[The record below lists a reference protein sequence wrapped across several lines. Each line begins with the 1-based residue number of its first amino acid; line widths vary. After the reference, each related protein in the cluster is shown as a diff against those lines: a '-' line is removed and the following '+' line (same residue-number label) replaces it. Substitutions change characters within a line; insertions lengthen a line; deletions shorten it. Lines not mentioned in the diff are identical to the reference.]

1 MEAIALDNSLVL
13 TFDVGTQSARG
24 VLVDS
29 AGNILYK
36 SQKQYEQPY
45 YSKNPGW
52 AEQRPDFYWEIIC
65 ECSQNLKEQ
74 AGERWRDII
83 AVTVT
88 TIRAT
93 SVCLDEHGT
102 PLRDAIVWLDNR
114 EAKCEKKLPLHL
126 RAIFKA
132 ANMTNTVQLQRKIS
146 ACNWISENEPEIWK
160 KTRYFILL
168 SGYLN
173 FKMCGRIVDT
183 DSSCCGRIPFDNK
196 TRTWMTKSNLA
207 RCIFDVDTSKLFEI
221 VKPETKMGGVT
232 PEASMSTGIPAGIPV
247 IATGSDKNCESLG
260 LSVISDDK
268 AALSF
273 GTTATLQFSTSTYVE
288 PEPHMPAYC
297 SVIDGRWNP
306 EKEVHRGY
314 WLVSWFKREF
324 AAKEVLQSEE
334 LGVSAEELLNAR
346 LHEVPAGCNGLMLQ
360 PYFTANKDMPF
371 AKGSIIGFSDVH
383 TRIHIYRA
391 IIEGINYDL
400 YCGMKSLEKRAK
412 TKIKTLYVAGG
423 GSQSAEICQITAD
436 MFGLPVIRT
445 QTHEACGVGSA
456 MIAFKALGHFKNYDD
471 ACAAMVHER
480 DRFEPDM
487 RLHEFYNEM
496 TEQVF
501 DKIFEKLLPLYHIAE
516 RKGKQFGLSK

>member
-1 MEAIALDNSLVL
+1 MDNSLVL

-36 SQKQYEQPY
+36 SQKQYDQPY

-65 ECSQNLKEQ
+65 NCSQDLREQ
-74 AGERWRDII
+74 SGERWKDII
-83 AVTVT
+83 AVTIT

-93 SVCLDEHGT
+93 SVCLDENGA

-114 EAKCEKKLPLHL
+114 EAKCEQPLPLHL
-126 RAIFKA
+126 RALFKA
-132 ANMTNTVQLQRKIS
+132 VNMTSMIELQRKVS
-146 ACNWISENEPEIWK
+146 ACNWLIENEPETWE
-160 KTRYFILL
+160 KTKYFILL

-173 FKMCGRIVDT
+173 YKMCGRIVDT
-183 DSSCCGRIPFDNK
+183 DASCCGRIPFDNK
-196 TRTWMTKSNLA
+196 TRTWMTKNNLA
-207 RCIFDVDTSKLFEI
+207 RCIFDIDDSKLFEI

-232 PEASMSTGIPAGIPV
+232 PEASKITGIPEGIPV
-247 IATGSDKNCESLG
+247 IATGSDKNCEALG

-273 GTTATLQFSTSTYVE
+273 GTTATLQFSLSKYVE

-324 AAKEVLQSEE
+324 AAKEVMQAEE
-334 LGVSAEELLNAR
+334 QNVSAEELLNAR
-346 LHEVPAGCNGLMLQ
+346 LKEVPAGCNGLMLQ

-371 AKGSIIGFSDVH
+371 AKGAIIGFSDIH
-383 TRIHIYRA
+383 TRIHVYRA

-400 YCGMKSLEKRAK
+400 YRGMKSLEKRAK

-456 MIAFKALGHFKNYDD
+456 MVAFKAMGFFKSYDE
-471 ACAAMVHER
+471 ACASMVHEC

-487 RLHEFYNEM
+487 RLHKFYSDM
-496 TEQVF
+496 TDQVF
-501 DKIFEKLLPLYHIAE
+501 NKIFKKLLPLYHISE
-516 RKGKQFGLSK
+516 HKGKQFGLSK

>member
-29 AGNILYK
+29 AGNILFK
-36 SQKQYEQPY
+36 EQKQYEQPY
-45 YSKNPGW
+45 HSINPGW
-52 AEQRPDFYWEIIC
+52 AEQRPDFYWETIC
-65 ECSQNLKEQ
+65 DCSQKLKAQ
-74 AGERWRDII
+74 AGERWQEII

-93 SVCLDEHGT
+93 SVCLDKDGT

-126 RAIFKA
+126 RALFKA
-132 ANMTNTVQLQRKIS
+132 IKMDGTVALQRKAS
-146 ACNWISENEPEIWK
+146 ACNWLGENEPALWDE
-160 KTRYFILL
+160 TAHFVLL

-183 DSSCCGRIPFDNK
+183 DASCCGRIPFDNK
-196 TRTWMTKSNLA
+196 TRTWMSKNNPS
-207 RCIFDVDTSKLFEI
+207 RCVFDIDSAKLFEI
-221 VKPETKMGGVT
+221 VKPGTKLGGVT
-232 PEASMSTGIPAGIPV
+232 AEASKASGIPAGLPL

-260 LSVISDDK
+260 LSVISDEK
-268 AALSF
+268 AAISF
-273 GTTATLQFSTSTYVE
+273 GTTATLQFSTSKYVE
-288 PEPHMPAYC
+288 PEPFMPAYC

-324 AAKEVLQSEE
+324 AAKEVMQAEE
-334 LGVSAEELLNAR
+334 LKISAEELLDER
-346 LHEVPAGCNGLMLQ
+346 LKEVPAGCNGLMLQ

-371 AKGSIIGFSDVH
+371 AKGSIIGFSDIH
-383 TRIHIYRA
+383 TRIHVYRA

-400 YCGMKSLEKRAK
+400 YHGMKSLEKRAK
-412 TKIKTLYVAGG
+412 TKIKKLYVAGG
-423 GSQSAEICQITAD
+423 GSKSAEICQITAD

-456 MIAFKALGHFKNYDD
+456 MVAFKAMGRFESYEE
-471 ACAAMVHER
+471 ACTAMVHES

-487 RLHEFYNEM
+487 QLHAFYDEM
-496 TEQVF
+496 TDQVF
-501 DKIFEKLLPLYHIAE
+501 DKIFKKLLPLYLVAE
-516 RKGKQFGLSK
+516 HKCKKYGLAK

>member
-1 MEAIALDNSLVL
+1 MDNSLIL

-29 AGNILYK
+29 TGNILFK

-45 YSKNPGW
+45 YSLNPGW
-52 AEQRPDFYWEIIC
+52 TEQRPDFYWETIC
-65 ECSQNLKEQ
+65 ECSRNLKVL
-74 AGERWRDII
+74 AGERWKDII
-83 AVTVT
+83 GVTIS

-93 SVCLDEHGT
+93 SVCLDENGV
-102 PLRDAIVWLDNR
+102 PLRDAIVWPDNR
-114 EAKCEKKLPLHL
+114 EAKCEKKLPFHL
-126 RAIFKA
+126 RALFKA
-132 ANMTNTVQLQRKIS
+132 ANMDSTVQLQRKAS
-146 ACNWISENEPEIWK
+146 ACNWLGENEPEIWK
-160 KTRYFILL
+160 KTKHFVLL

-183 DSSCCGRIPFDNK
+183 DASCCGRIPFDNK
-196 TRTWMTKSNLA
+196 TRTWMTRDNLA
-207 RCIFDVDTSKLFEI
+207 RCIFDVEISKLFEI
-221 VKPETKMGGVT
+221 VKPETIMGGVT
-232 PEASMSTGIPAGIPV
+232 AEASKATGIPEGLPLV
-247 IATGSDKNCESLG
+247 ATGSDKNCESLG

-273 GTTATLQFSTSTYVE
+273 GTTATLQFSTSKYVE

-297 SVIDGRWNP
+297 SVVDGRWNP

-324 AAKEVLQSEE
+324 AAKEVMQAE
-334 LGVSAEELLNAR
+334 GMDVSAEDLLNAR

-400 YCGMKSLEKRAK
+400 YCGMKGLEKRAG

-423 GSQSAEICQITAD
+423 GSQSAEICQITAN
-436 MFGLPVIRT
+436 MFGLPVVRT

-456 MIAFKALGHFKNYDD
+456 MVAFKALDFFKDYDA

-487 RLHEFYNEM
+487 QLHQFYNEM

-501 DKIFEKLLPLYHIAE
+501 DKIFEKLLPLYRISEH
-516 RKGKQFGLSK
+516 KGKKFGLTK